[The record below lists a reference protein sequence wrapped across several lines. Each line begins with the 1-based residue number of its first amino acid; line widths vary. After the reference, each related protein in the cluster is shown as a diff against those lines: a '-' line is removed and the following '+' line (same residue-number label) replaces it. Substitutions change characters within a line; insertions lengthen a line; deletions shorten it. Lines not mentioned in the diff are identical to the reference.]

1 MPFDETLGQRLR
13 VAMEA
18 ECLHDTLSE
27 KRMFGGLAM
36 MINGNMAVG
45 IVGYN
50 LMVRVGPDA
59 HEECVAL
66 PHAGPMDFT
75 GRPMKGF
82 VYVFPEGI
90 ATDRELR
97 TWVKR
102 GSNFARSL
110 PPKS

>member
-18 ECLHDTLSE
+18 ECVHDTLTE
-27 KRMFGGLAM
+27 KRMFGGLGM
-36 MINGNMAVG
+36 MVNGNMACG

-75 GRPMKGF
+75 GRPMRGF
-82 VYVFPEGI
+82 LYVYPEGV
-90 ATDRELR
+90 ATARQLKA
-97 TWVKR
+97 WVKR
-102 GSNFARSL
+102 GVGFARTL
-110 PPKS
+110 PKK

>member
-13 VAMEA
+13 EAMEA
-18 ECLHDTLSE
+18 ECPGDTLIE
-27 KRMFGGLAM
+27 KRMFGGLAFM
-36 MINGNMAVG
+36 VNGNMAVG

-50 LMVRVGPDA
+50 LMVRVGPEA
-59 HEECVAL
+59 HDECVAL

-90 ATDRELR
+90 ATNRELR
-97 TWVKR
+97 MWVKR
-102 GSNFARSL
+102 GTTFARSL
-110 PPKS
+110 PNK

>member
-18 ECLHDTLSE
+18 ECAHDALTE

-36 MINGNMAVG
+36 MVNGHMACG
-45 IVGYN
+45 IIGYN

-59 HEECVAL
+59 HDECVAL

-75 GRPMKGF
+75 GRPMQGL
-82 VYVFPEGI
+82 VYVYPEGI
-90 ATDRELR
+90 ATTRELR
-97 TWVKR
+97 AWVKR
-102 GSNFARSL
+102 GVNFVRTL
-110 PPKS
+110 PKK

>member
-1 MPFDETLGQRLR
+1 MAFDETLGHRLR

-18 ECLHDTLSE
+18 ECPSDTLTE
-27 KRMFGGLAM
+27 KRLFGGLGM
-36 MINGNMAVG
+36 MVNGNMACG

-50 LMVRVGPDA
+50 LMVRVGPEA
-59 HEECVAL
+59 HDECVAL

-82 VYVFPEGI
+82 LYIYPEGV
-90 ATDRELR
+90 ATSRELR

-102 GSNFARSL
+102 GVHFARSL
-110 PPKS
+110 PKK